1 MKAMILAAGLGTRL
15 HPYTHHTPKALFT
28 IAGRPVL
35 DLAIRRLQMAD
46 CQAII
51 VNTHHLPQLVENYIE
66 NQQYRI
72 PVRTRHE
79 PQILGT
85 GGAVRNVADFW
96 DPEAFMA
103 INADIVSDIDLREVY
118 RFHNSHPHPVSL
130 VLCRHPDFNT
140 VSVDDRGYVRGF
152 SRKPDDS
159 AAPNDRMLTFTGI
172 QVLDPVVLDHIPP
185 TGFSSIIDA
194 YRSIIAGGQ
203 QIASLTVAD
212 RYWQDIGT
220 PEAYRRVA
228 AEQMAHQA
236 FDKIQPGTKR
246 RQITT
251 EPLAG
256 DGSDRSWFR
265 LHCGGQSLI
274 MVDHGIRNQS
284 TTTEA
289 DAFVAIGN
297 HLKKAGIAVPDIV
310 MSDTF
315 SGLVMLEDL
324 GDTNLQQVVQQAKT
338 TGGVLKIYRAV
349 LRQLVAMSFDG
360 AIGFDPAWTC
370 QTPTYS
376 RDLILEK
383 ECRYFVEAFL
393 QTFCAKSVRSA
404 DLAEEFSLLADRA
417 LAGTVSGFM
426 HRDFQS
432 RNIMVNAG
440 SPYFID
446 FQGGRLGPLQYDLA
460 SLLIDPYVDLP
471 PDIRNTLFDFAVDC
485 IPSDAAV
492 DKERFRR
499 AYPYCCLT
507 RNLQILGAFGNL
519 SRNQGKTWFESYV
532 PAAVRNLK
540 QALSSPRDH
549 EFPKLK
555 RIVESL

>member
-15 HPYTHHTPKALFT
+15 RPYTHHTPKALFT
-28 IAGRPVL
+28 IGGQPVL
-35 DLAIRRLQMAD
+35 DLAIQRLQKAG
-46 CQAII
+46 CRAIV
-51 VNTHHLPQLVENYIE
+51 VNTHHLPQLVENYID
-66 NQQYRI
+66 NQPYRI
-72 PVRTRHE
+72 PVSTCHE

-96 DPEAFMA
+96 DPEAFMV
-103 INADIVSDIDLREVY
+103 INADIVSDIDLRKVY

-130 VLCRHPDFNT
+130 VLCHHPDFNT
-140 VSVDDRGYVRGF
+140 VSVDDRGFVLGF
-152 SRKPDDS
+152 SRKPNDS
-159 AAPNDRMLTFTGI
+159 SVPNHQLLTFTGI
-172 QVLDPVVLDHIPP
+172 QVLDPAVLDHIPP
-185 TGFSSIIDA
+185 TGFASIIDA
-194 YRSIIAGGQ
+194 YRSIISGGQ
-203 QIASLTVAD
+203 HIASLTVAD

-236 FDKIQPGTKR
+236 FDRIQPGLQR
-246 RQITT
+246 PQLAT

-256 DGSDRSWFR
+256 DGSDRFWFR
-265 LHCGGQSLI
+265 LRCGGLSLV

-284 TTTEA
+284 ATTEA

-297 HLKKAGIAVPDIV
+297 HLKKAGVSVPEIV
-310 MSDTF
+310 LSDTF
-315 SGLVMLEDL
+315 SGLVILEDL
-324 GDTNLQQVVQQAKT
+324 GDTNLQQVVQQTKT
-338 TGGVLKIYRAV
+338 TGDVLQIYRAV
-349 LRQLVAMSFDG
+349 IRQLVAMSFNG
-360 AIGFDPAWTC
+360 ATGFDPAWTY
-370 QTPTYS
+370 QSPTYS

-393 QTFCAKSVRSA
+393 QTFCAMAVRTA

-417 LAGTVSGFM
+417 LAGAVSGFM
-426 HRDFQS
+426 HRDCQS

-440 SPYFID
+440 KPYFID

-460 SLLIDPYVDLP
+460 SLLIDPYVDLS
-471 PDIRNTLFDFAVDC
+471 PDIRSTLFDFAVDC
-485 IPSDAAV
+485 IPPDAAV
-492 DKERFRR
+492 DTEQFRH

-519 SRNQGKTWFESYV
+519 SRNRGKTWFESYV
-532 PAAVRNLK
+532 PAAVRSLK
-540 QALSSPRDH
+540 QALSSPLGH
-549 EFPKLK
+549 EFPKLR